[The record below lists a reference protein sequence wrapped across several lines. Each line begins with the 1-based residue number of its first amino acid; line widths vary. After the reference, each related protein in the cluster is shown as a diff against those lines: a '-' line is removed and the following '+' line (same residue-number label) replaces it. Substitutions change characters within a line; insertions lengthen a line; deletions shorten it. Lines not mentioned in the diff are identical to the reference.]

1 MTVSAI
7 GLGCMGM
14 SDLYGL
20 SEAGAEQE
28 SIATIQR
35 ALDLGVTLLD
45 TGDFYGM
52 GHNELLIREAIK
64 GRRDQAV
71 LSVKFGALRNH
82 NGAFIGFDGRPEFVK
97 TSLAYSLKRLNVDY
111 IDFYFPARVDP
122 KVPIEDTIGA
132 VADLVREGKV
142 RWVGLSEAS
151 AATVRKAHAI
161 HPVSALE
168 IEYSLWTRDIEDEV
182 LPVLRQLGVGV
193 LAYGALSRGLLSGGV
208 TGTNQL
214 APQDFRKY
222 IPRFQGEHLKQNLVL
237 VERLKELA
245 REKNVTPS
253 QLAIAWVLAQG
264 DDIVPVVGTKRR
276 KYLDENLA
284 AEGIQLAKGDLER
297 IESAIPRDAV
307 SGERYPHEAMAML
320 NG

>member
-1 MTVSAI
+1 
-7 GLGCMGM
+7 MGM
-14 SDLYGL
+14 SDFYGL
-20 SEAGAEQE
+20 NDPGAEQE

-45 TGDFYGM
+45 SGDFYGM

-64 GRRDQAV
+64 GRRDKAV

-132 VADLVREGKV
+132 IADLIREGKV
-142 RWVGLSEAS
+142 RYVGLSEAS
-151 AATVRKAHAI
+151 AATVRKAHAV
-161 HPVSALE
+161 HLLSALE

-182 LPVLRQLGVGV
+182 LPVLRELGIGV
-193 LAYGALSRGLLSGGV
+193 LAYGALSRGLLSGSV
-208 TGTNQL
+208 TDTNQL
-214 APQDFRKY
+214 AQQDFRKY
-222 IPRFQGEHLKQNLVL
+222 IPRFQGDNLKQNLVL

-264 DDIVPVVGTKRR
+264 EDIVPVVGTKRR

-284 AEGIQLAKGDLER
+284 AESIQLTKTDLDR

-307 SGERYPHEAMAML
+307 SGERYPREAMAML

>member
-1 MTVSAI
+1 
-7 GLGCMGM
+7 MGM
-14 SDLYGL
+14 SDFYGL
-20 SEAGAEQE
+20 NDPGAEQE

-45 TGDFYGM
+45 SGDFYGM

-64 GRRDQAV
+64 GRRDKAV

-132 VADLVREGKV
+132 IADLIREGKV
-142 RWVGLSEAS
+142 RYVGLSEAS
-151 AATVRKAHAI
+151 AATVRKAHAV
-161 HPVSALE
+161 HPLSALE

-182 LPVLRQLGVGV
+182 LPVLRELGIGV
-193 LAYGALSRGLLSGGV
+193 LAYGALSRGLLSGSV
-208 TGTNQL
+208 TDTNQL
-214 APQDFRKY
+214 AQQDFRKY
-222 IPRFQGEHLKQNLVL
+222 IPRFQGDNLKQNLVL

-264 DDIVPVVGTKRR
+264 EDIVPVVGTKRR

-284 AEGIQLAKGDLER
+284 AESIQLTKADLDR

-307 SGERYPHEAMAML
+307 SGERYPREAMAML